1 MVISF
6 VRTIILYIFV
16 VLALRL
22 MGKRQIGELQ
32 PSELV
37 VAIMISD
44 LATVP
49 VSDIAIPLLSGIIPI
64 LTLVIL
70 EVIISFITL
79 KSEKFRNVFTGKPT
93 YLIKNGILQE
103 DEMRKLRYNI
113 EDLLS
118 ELRIKDV
125 TDISTVYT
133 AILETNGELSI
144 VLKTENTPVKLK
156 DLNMNTNQEKIPL
169 ILISDGIVRMN
180 HLEEASKNVKWLKNQ
195 LKKRNITNL
204 KDVFILSYSDNGKI
218 FVQTKERKK

>member
-6 VRTIILYIFV
+6 IRTIILYIFV

-49 VSDIAIPLLSGIIPI
+49 VADIAIPLLSGIMPI
-64 LTLVIL
+64 ITLVIL
-70 EVIISFITL
+70 EVIISFINL
-79 KSEKFRNVFTGKPT
+79 KSEKFRNIFTGKPT
-93 YLIKNGILQE
+93 YLIKNGVLQE
-103 DEMRKLRYNI
+103 EEMRKLRYNI

-118 ELRIKDV
+118 ELRLKDV

-144 VLKTENTPVKLK
+144 VLKSENSPVKLK
-156 DLNMNTNQEKIPL
+156 DINIKTPQEKIPL
-169 ILISDGIVRMN
+169 ILISDGIVRNN
-180 HLEEASKNVKWLKNQ
+180 HLEETSKDIRWLKKE
-195 LKKRNITNL
+195 LKKRGITNL
-204 KDVFILSYSDNGKI
+204 KDVFILSYSDDGQI
-218 FVQTKERKK
+218 FLQTKERKK